1 MEIGS
6 IQSSTQALAV
16 VPSPVSATE
25 TAEKQDIVQAVKA
38 LSGTELFGQDNELTF
53 VLDRQTRKPVV
64 RIVNR
69 QTNEVVRQI
78 PPESV
83 LRLAEDLRLL
93 QE

>member
-16 VPSPVSATE
+16 VPSPMSATE
-25 TAEKQDIVQAVKA
+25 TVENQDIVQAVKA
-38 LSGTELFGQDNELTF
+38 LSETELFGQDNELTF
-53 VLDRQTRKPVV
+53 VLDRETRKPVV

-69 QTNEVVRQI
+69 QTNEVIRQI